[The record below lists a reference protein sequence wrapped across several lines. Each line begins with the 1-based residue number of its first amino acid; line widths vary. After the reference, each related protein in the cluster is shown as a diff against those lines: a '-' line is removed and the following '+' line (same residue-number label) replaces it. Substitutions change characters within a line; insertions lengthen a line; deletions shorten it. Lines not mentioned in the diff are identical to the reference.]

1 PGGRPMIAIM
11 IDDLGVNRRNTAR
24 VMQLPAPLTLA
35 FMTYAEDLDRQ
46 SAVARD
52 HGHELMLHMPMEPI
66 DRGVDAGPNV
76 LAVELTHEELRR
88 RLLWGLDRLHGYVGV
103 NNHMGSRFT
112 ASESGMAMVMEE
124 LKRRGLLFV
133 DSRTTSST
141 VGDRLAERFDVP
153 HADRDVF
160 L

>member
-1 PGGRPMIAIM
+1 
-11 IDDLGVNRRNTAR
+11 
-24 VMQLPAPLTLA
+24 
-35 FMTYAEDLDRQ
+35 
-46 SAVARD
+46 
-52 HGHELMLHMPMEPI
+52 
-66 DRGVDAGPNV
+66 PNV

-160 L
+160 LDNDEDGAAVLERLAQLEAVARRHGMAIGIGHPHDGTIAALAEWLPTLKQKGFVLVPVSAIVMRQTE